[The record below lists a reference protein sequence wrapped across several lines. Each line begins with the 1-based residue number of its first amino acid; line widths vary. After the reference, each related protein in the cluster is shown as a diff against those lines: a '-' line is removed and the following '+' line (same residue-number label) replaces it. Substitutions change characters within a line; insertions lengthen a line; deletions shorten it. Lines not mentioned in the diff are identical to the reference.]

1 MLYACSNDV
10 SIGLRSLWAHYKC
23 NATANSQR
31 LLEEPLF
38 FKKEEL
44 SFEHEQIVV
53 NLFAYPCDYSWSNL
67 WNLSSIWSNYLCT
80 QEVKQHTWGRWWS
93 KWTLGMVIKE
103 EGLGHRH
110 PRCSCAFYELES
122 KVTEQF
128 SGRTHQGLRGV
139 AFMVGACSLLLQSTL
154 ERAATQLIAL
164 NPPKLQREAESSSC
178 RHVGSRSEVC
188 LRGCSWGR

>member
-1 MLYACSNDV
+1 MSSRQVQCNCLQPETIGGTSFLQKGRIKLRAWTDCSK
-10 SIGLRSLWAHYKC
+10 SFCISMWLLAIKPLRSFM
-23 NATANSQR
+23 NMV
-31 LLEEPLF
+31 
-38 FKKEEL
+38 EL
-44 SFEHEQIVV
+44 SMHAGSQAAHMREMVV
-53 NLFAYPCDYSWSNL
+53 
-67 WNLSSIWSNYLCT
+67 
-80 QEVKQHTWGRWWS
+80 VKVDT
-93 KWTLGMVIKE
+93 GMVIKE